1 MFTIYTAANI
11 GSARCKG
18 PNKETPKGPEW
29 RFAPTGS
36 AGHFHIVVAAHIV
49 MMMCLSS
56 SPFLFLHRDF
66 AVPKFFDSKMKPT
79 RASGIGWLYTAVYY
93 MMESNSSRQVS
104 ADQCQGL
111 SRSLLF
117 PHKYT

>member
-1 MFTIYTAANI
+1 MAANI

-29 RFAPTGS
+29 RFTPTGS

-56 SPFLFLHRDF
+56 SPFLFLHREI
-66 AVPKFFDSKMKPT
+66 AVPKFPDSKMKPT
-79 RASGIGWLYTAVYY
+79 RASGIGWLYII
-93 MMESNSSRQVS
+93 
-104 ADQCQGL
+104 
-111 SRSLLF
+111 
-117 PHKYT
+117 